1 MSIQGITTNFIKDK
15 GINLLSQLGNN
26 NDSIVPM
33 LVKDSMANGAVVY
46 TYSKE
51 GGKDDAREKAIEGF
65 GTGAVWLLMIPALK
79 WVIDKTAYPFFKLNP
94 NLDTGLIISSKDIA
108 AETARNAKLKKAH
121 PVVKFF
127 SSLFHDGINKN
138 TYKNIQ
144 DDFLKNSTNPAL
156 LAEKE
161 ILSTLKDKNETAK
174 NIITKLKLP
183 EKFIPTNAQMYK
195 GLQIGKFLLATG
207 ISAVALVNI
216 IKFKQKS
223 TEERIK
229 KDVKKKNNASKILIN
244 KNIASENLH
253 QNFTSKLKNTNKNN
267 IPFTGLSAFMTNPIL
282 NTLILDGVITS
293 TRLKE
298 ARKGEKKEV
307 AFKEIC
313 QIAFIYCLA
322 KPIQAG
328 LEKLGRCFKM
338 PVGLDPKVLFDKDIK
353 TKILDSKD
361 KIEEI
366 KNSGKNI
373 IEEIYKLDPK
383 HSLIDILEKNDT
395 LKTVEKDGSKAVSMI
410 SAIKEK
416 DLLKSFNNI
425 EDLAQNIQNI
435 KAIKGYKVFSVL
447 ANVAIATIAM
457 GVIQPKATILLRKM
471 LNDGDHRNPA
481 IKKLEEEMHKN
492 PEQA

>member
-1 MSIQGITTNFIKDK
+1 MSIQSITTDFTNK
-15 GINLLSQLGNN
+15 GIKLLSQLGNN
-26 NDSIVPM
+26 NDSLVPM

-79 WVIDKTAYPFFKLNP
+79 WVIDKTVYPFFKLNP
-94 NLDTGLIISSKDIA
+94 NLDTNLIISPKDIA
-108 AETARNAKLKKAH
+108 AETARNAKLEKAN

-127 SSLFHDGINKN
+127 GNMFHDGINKS

-144 DDFLKNSTNPAL
+144 DNFINNSTNPAS

-183 EKFIPTNAQMYK
+183 EKLIPTNAQMYK
-195 GLQIGKFLLATG
+195 GFQIGKFALATG

-216 IKFKQKS
+216 IKLKQKS

-244 KNIASENLH
+244 KNLTSDNLH
-253 QNFTSKLKNTNKNN
+253 QNFTSKLKNNNKNN

-293 TRLKE
+293 TRRAE

-307 AFKEIC
+307 AFKAIC
-313 QIAFIYCLA
+313 QIAFIYGLA

-328 LEKLGRCFKM
+328 FEKLGKCFKM
-338 PVGLDPKVLFDKDIK
+338 PVGLDPKVLFDKDLK

-361 KIEEI
+361 KIKEI
-366 KNSGKNI
+366 KNSEKNI

-383 HSLIDILEKNDT
+383 HSLIDILEKNGA
-395 LKTVEKDGSKAVSMI
+395 LKTVEKDGNKAVSMI

-425 EDLAQNIQNI
+425 EDLAENIQNI
-435 KAIKGYKVFSVL
+435 KTIKGYKVFSIL

-471 LNDGDHRNPA
+471 LNNGDHRNPA